1 LDRALALASVTL
13 KAIDVVAKASPD
25 ASAMA
30 LAVSE
35 RARMLL
41 ARASH

>member
-1 LDRALALASVTL
+1 
-13 KAIDVVAKASPD
+13 VVAKDSTD

-35 RARMLL
+35 RARMFL
-41 ARASH
+41 ARASQ